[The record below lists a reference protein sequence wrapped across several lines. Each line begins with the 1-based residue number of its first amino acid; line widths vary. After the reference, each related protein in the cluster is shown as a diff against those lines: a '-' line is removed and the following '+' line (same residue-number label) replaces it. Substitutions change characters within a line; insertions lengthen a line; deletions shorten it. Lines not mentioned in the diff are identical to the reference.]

1 MTPTLKCLIPL
12 IVSLGVGTVIVRVDA
27 QSSQPAHDQSTQ
39 PSADQSTQPPV
50 TELSVPAQETSFTG
64 TGDDLY
70 KAYCAACHGQSGKG
84 DGPLARNMKKRPP
97 DLTLLARQNGG
108 LFPSALAYKI
118 IDGRQVT
125 PGHGGPD
132 MPTWGTVFKASQGGP
147 SEEAVKGRI
156 EALVKYLESLQQRS
170 S

>member
-1 MTPTLKCLIPL
+1 MTPTVKCLIPL

-27 QSSQPAHDQSTQ
+27 QSSQPTRAQSTQ
-39 PSADQSTQPPV
+39 PSVDQSTQPPV
-50 TELSVPAQETSFTG
+50 TESLTPAQETSFAG
-64 TGDDLY
+64 AGDDLY
-70 KAYCAACHGQSGKG
+70 KDYCAACHGKSGTG
-84 DGPLARNMKKRPP
+84 DGPLAHNMKKRPP
-97 DLTLLARQNGG
+97 DLTLLAKQNGG
-108 LFPSALAYKI
+108 VFPSALAYKI

-132 MPTWGTVFKASQGGP
+132 MPTWGTAFKASQSGP